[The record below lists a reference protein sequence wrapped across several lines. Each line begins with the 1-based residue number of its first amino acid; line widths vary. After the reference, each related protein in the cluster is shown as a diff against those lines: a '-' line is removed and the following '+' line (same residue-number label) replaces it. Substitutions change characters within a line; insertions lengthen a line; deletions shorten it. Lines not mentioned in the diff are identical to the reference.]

1 MVIIGSGMLA
11 RGFSKWSIAEK
22 KICVYAYGVSDSRCT
37 DQKAFLRESSALK
50 HALISHPNSIFIYF
64 GSCSVDDPEMIGTP
78 YIDHKLRMESLVA
91 SHVERSLIIRL
102 PQVAGFT
109 KNKSNLLSFLADHIQ
124 HHKSFDLW
132 LNASRNI
139 IDVDDVVSTVKVLIE
154 DKGAINKKYNIASTV
169 SHQVAEIVATMENVL
184 GKKAIFNEKLIGTK
198 IHIDLSRTLKY
209 LEAARIKFDD
219 DYLLKVITKY
229 YSYY

>member
-1 MVIIGSGMLA
+1 MLA
-11 RGFSKWSIAEK
+11 KGFSKLSISEN

-37 DQKAFLRESSALK
+37 DQKAFLRESAALK
-50 HALISHPNSIFIYF
+50 DALISHPDTIFIYF
-64 GSCSVDDPEMIGTP
+64 GSCSVDDPEMIGSP
-78 YIDHKLRMESLVA
+78 YIDHKLRMESLVSA
-91 SHVERSLIIRL
+91 HVERSLIIRL

-124 HHKSFDLW
+124 HQKSFDLW

-139 IDVDDVVSTVKVLIE
+139 IDVDDVVATVKVLIE
-154 DKGAINKKYNIASTV
+154 DTGATNKKYNIASTV
-169 SHQVAEIVATMENVL
+169 SHQVAEIVAAMENVL
-184 GKKAIFNEKLIGTK
+184 GKKAIFHEKLKGTK
-198 IHIDLSRTLKY
+198 SHIDLSRTVKY

-219 DYLLKVITKY
+219 DYLLKVISKY